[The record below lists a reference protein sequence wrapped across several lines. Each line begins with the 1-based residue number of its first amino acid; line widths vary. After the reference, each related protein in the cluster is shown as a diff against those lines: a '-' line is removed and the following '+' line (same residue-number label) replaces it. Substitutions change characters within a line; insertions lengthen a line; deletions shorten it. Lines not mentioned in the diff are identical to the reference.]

1 MYHFGD
7 SWAAEAVALRMKTI
21 RNRQGDADTVPHS
34 AWKLQLFHSTA
45 QITLVAVVSFCFQHI
60 RFLLLLFPYIPHQVH
75 NL

>member
-34 AWKLQLFHSTA
+34 AWKLQLFHYNLNKEKVSVYPVSVYKSTRKY
-45 QITLVAVVSFCFQHI
+45 QFTIQNT
-60 RFLLLLFPYIPHQVH
+60 
-75 NL
+75 